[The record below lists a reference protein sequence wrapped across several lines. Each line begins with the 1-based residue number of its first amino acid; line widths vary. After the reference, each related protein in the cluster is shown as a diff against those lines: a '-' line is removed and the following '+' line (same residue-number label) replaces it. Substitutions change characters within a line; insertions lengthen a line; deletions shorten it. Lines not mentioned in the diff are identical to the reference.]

1 MAPTNY
7 NFTENGVIYTF
18 DDAFIQKEMFGSEL
32 YLWGENIFYGQVGDN
47 TKANRS
53 TPRQEFTSST
63 NWKQVS
69 YGGNHVAAI
78 KTDGTLWA
86 WGDNSSG
93 QLGDGTNATRSTP
106 RQEFTSSTNWKLVSA
121 GGAHTLAIK
130 TDGTLWA
137 WGSNSFG
144 QVGDGTN
151 ASRSTPR
158 QVGTATN
165 WKQVS
170 AAVGNNHSLAIT
182 NSGTLWA
189 WGNNSNGQIGDNTA
203 GLTSR
208 STPRQVGT
216 ANNWKQASAGSLT
229 SAAIKTDGTL
239 WCWGNNTQ
247 GQIAD
252 NTTTSRLTPRQEF
265 TSTTIWKQVS
275 VADHVIA
282 VKTDGTLWAWGNNS
296 NGQIGDN
303 TAGLTSRS
311 TPRQVGTAT
320 NWKKCARADSS
331 SSIAIKTDGT
341 LWAWGDNAYGQVGD
355 NTASNSRSTPRQI
368 GTETNW
374 KDVSGTA
381 AIKFADY
388 PILY

>member
-216 ANNWKQASAGSLT
+216 A
-229 SAAIKTDGTL
+229 
-239 WCWGNNTQ
+239 
-247 GQIAD
+247 
-252 NTTTSRLTPRQEF
+252 
-265 TSTTIWKQVS
+265 
-275 VADHVIA
+275 
-282 VKTDGTLWAWGNNS
+282 
-296 NGQIGDN
+296 
-303 TAGLTSRS
+303 
-311 TPRQVGTAT
+311 T